1 MKVLLLNQCFYP
13 DVVSTAQY
21 LTELATELSARGHE
35 VTVIAGDRGY
45 DDPSVRFARRESW
58 NNIQIIRIPT
68 LSLGKSSR
76 WRRAFNFGSF
86 AIVCALRL
94 LLLRRFDVVV
104 ALTSPPLISFL
115 AALFVRLK
123 GGSFCFWVMDLNP
136 DEAIAAGWLAEGS
149 VVARCFQS
157 MLRYSFKHATQT
169 IVLDRFM
176 RDRVLAKGADP
187 QRVTIIPPWS
197 HDDAVEFSV
206 EGREAFRRE
215 HGLSDRFV
223 VMYAGN
229 HSPCHPLDTLLA
241 AAVKLKDR
249 DDIAFC
255 FVGGGSEHAKVREF
269 ALRHKLGNVT
279 CLRYQALDQLSSLL
293 SAADLH
299 VVVMGDAFVGI
310 VHPCKIYNIMA
321 VGAPALYI
329 GPQPSHVTDI
339 ASYSESTK
347 LFLTRHGDVAGVT
360 ENILLAREQRTRLEN
375 PLSASLSHA
384 VRPLTEPAQSHCNAP
399 LFPGGGGD
407 FSEGI
412 NRAVTRSCNSEVT
425 TGLFKKQTLLPQ
437 LVNAIGGNSF
447 ENLFRPLPDSDN
459 RFVDYHAAH
468 PPAVSTSQAT
478 RHPN

>member
-1 MKVLLLNQCFYP
+1 LKLLLLNQCFYP

-21 LTELATELSARGHE
+21 LTELATELAARGHD
-35 VTVIAGDRGY
+35 VTVIASDRGY
-45 DDPSVRFARRESW
+45 DDPSRRFPRRETW
-58 NNIQIIRIPT
+58 NNIRIIRIPS

-94 LLLRRFDVVV
+94 LMLRRFDVVV

-115 AALFVRLK
+115 GALFVRLK
-123 GGSFCFWVMDLNP
+123 GGKFCFWVMDLNP
-136 DEAIAAGWLAEGS
+136 DEAIAAGWLNERS
-149 VVARCFQS
+149 LVARCLQW
-157 MLRYSFKHATQT
+157 MLVYSFKHATQT

-176 RDRVLAKGADP
+176 RDRVLVKGASVE
-187 QRVTIIPPWS
+187 RVTVIPPWS

-215 HGLSDRFV
+215 HGLGDRFV

-229 HSPCHPLDTLLA
+229 HSPCHPLDTLLRA
-241 AAVKLKDR
+241 ALELKER
-249 DDIAFC
+249 DDVVFC
-255 FVGGGSEHAKVREF
+255 FVGGGSEQVKVREF
-269 ALRHKLGNVT
+269 ALRHGLGNVK
-279 CLRYQALDQLSSLL
+279 CLPYQPLDQLSSSL

-329 GPQPSHVTDI
+329 GPEPSHISDLTLEVTHKI
-339 ASYSESTK
+339 
-347 LFLTRHGDVAGVT
+347 HGDVDGVVDA
-360 ENILLAREQRTRLEN
+360 IVRASRQPTRMTFE
-375 PLSASLSHA
+375 
-384 VRPLTEPAQSHCNAP
+384 T
-399 LFPGGGGD
+399 
-407 FSEGI
+407 GI
-412 NRAVTRSCNSEVT
+412 FRKERI
-425 TGLFKKQTLLPQ
+425 LPQ
-437 LVNAIGGNSF
+437 LVNALGGNSF
-447 ENLFRPLPDSDN
+447 ENRFRPLPDSDD

-468 PPAVSTSQAT
+468 TAAVSTAQAT